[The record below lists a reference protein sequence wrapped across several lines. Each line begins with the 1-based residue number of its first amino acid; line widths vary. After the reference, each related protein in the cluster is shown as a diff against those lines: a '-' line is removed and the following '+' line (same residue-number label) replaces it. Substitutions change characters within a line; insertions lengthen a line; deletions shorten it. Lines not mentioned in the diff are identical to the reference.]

1 MNYYKI
7 FFQFS
12 FAFQSKLL
20 NSQSNLGQLRINCQ
34 IKLRKKVQNF
44 KLTVIVPWTTPHR
57 IMIAQMAERLTTN
70 MEVLSSSPRSG
81 SNEII
86 FSKLKS
92 YKSCIDLGK
101 IIKHFIHS
109 FIQSIKNQLPD
120 KTAEKVQ
127 NFMFEIDKYAWIW
140 SH

>member
-1 MNYYKI
+1 
-7 FFQFS
+7 
-12 FAFQSKLL
+12 
-20 NSQSNLGQLRINCQ
+20 
-34 IKLRKKVQNF
+34 
-44 KLTVIVPWTTPHR
+44 
-57 IMIAQMAERLTTN
+57 MIAQMAERLTTN